1 MKKIL
6 ILLFI
11 AISVS
16 TVWAQETTTVE
27 VKGQGLKRDDAI
39 QDALRAAV
47 GQAMGVAVSSETKV
61 ENFMV
66 LSDAISTKT
75 EGYITSYKV
84 IKETPFPDRFE
95 VVISAVVSLNP
106 LKADFNLLAK
116 SIGGVRFMVMYDP
129 RSIPKEE
136 IENYDFA
143 TERFNEALS
152 KRKYRYIE
160 KTRFDALKKEAQGMG
175 QESGDFKEETYVQ
188 NLGFKAD
195 AQFIIKIS
203 KITITSK
210 SEAFDTRNSSKV
222 IIEAKAYDN
231 CTAEGLGTIILESNW
246 NSSRD
251 AKGATIAG
259 MTQAINDNIEKLL
272 TVFNT
277 YIGDWVNNGTP
288 FELRFYASGSFRDFR
303 DLRTKL
309 KADANFGGQLEIVA
323 FDNYSKLNCT
333 FRKKPDELADI
344 ILDYA
349 DQVPFFKEKQM
360 DVRLI
365 YGRQISFAPRAQKI
379 PELDNAIKNQT
390 TTPSTTQPTETTPE
404 PNKKTTTG
412 GTKTTGTTKTPVNT
426 TKKPPVSTKK
436 PINKT
441 PLKK

>member
-1 MKKIL
+1 MKKIFL
-6 ILLFI
+6 ILL
-11 AISVS
+11 ISLTS
-16 TVWAQETTTVE
+16 AGLWAQETTTVE

-47 GQAMGVAVSSETKV
+47 GQAVGVAVSSETKV

-75 EGYITSYKV
+75 EGYIASYKV
-84 IKETPFPDRFE
+84 VKETPFPDRFE
-95 VVISAVVSLNP
+95 VIVSAVVSLNP
-106 LKADFNLLAK
+106 LKADINLLSK

-129 RSIPKEE
+129 RAIAKEDV
-136 IENYDFA
+136 ENYDYA
-143 TERFNEALS
+143 TERINEALS

-160 KTRFDALKKEAQGMG
+160 KTRFDALKKEAQGIG

-195 AQFIIKIS
+195 AQFLIKIS
-203 KITITSK
+203 KITVTTK
-210 SEAFDTRNSSKV
+210 SEAFDTRNSSKI

-231 CTAEGLGTIILESNW
+231 CTAEGLGTIIMESAW
-246 NSSRD
+246 NSTRD
-251 AKGATIAG
+251 VKSSVINGI
-259 MTQAINDNIEKLL
+259 TQAINDNIEKLL
-272 TVFNT
+272 GVFNS

-309 KADANFGGQLEIVA
+309 KADANFGGQLEIVS

-344 ILDYA
+344 VLDYA

-365 YGRQISFAPRAQKI
+365 FGRQISFAPRTQKI
-379 PELDNAIKNQT
+379 PELDNASKNQT
-390 TTPSTTQPTETTPE
+390 TTPSNSTNVDNSKGTNVVGSPKTNTVTTP
-404 PNKKTTTG
+404 KTTTPAK
-412 GTKTTGTTKTPVNT
+412 KTVKKVPV
-426 TKKPPVSTKK
+426 KKSK
-436 PINKT
+436 
-441 PLKK
+441 

>member
-1 MKKIL
+1 MKKIF
-6 ILLFI
+6 LLFFI
-11 AISVS
+11 ALSS
-16 TVWAQETTTVE
+16 TLIWAQETTTVE
-27 VKGQGLKRDDAI
+27 AKGQGLKREDAI

-47 GQAMGVAVSSETKV
+47 GQAVGVAVSSETKV

-75 EGYITSYKV
+75 EGYIASYKV
-84 IKETPFPDRFE
+84 VKETPFPDRYE
-95 VVISAVVSLNP
+95 VVVSAVVSLNP
-106 LKADFNLLAK
+106 LKADINLLAK
-116 SIGGVRFMVMYDP
+116 SIGGVRFLVMYDP
-129 RSIPKEE
+129 RSLAKED
-136 IENYDFA
+136 IENYDYA
-143 TERFNEALS
+143 TERINEALS

-160 KTRFDALKKEAQGMG
+160 KTRFDALKKEAQGIG

-195 AQFIIKIS
+195 AQFIIRIS

-210 SEAFDTRNSSKV
+210 SEAFDTRNSSKI

-231 CTAEGLGTIILESNW
+231 CTAEGLGTVIMESAW

-251 AKGATIAG
+251 AKGSVVAG
-259 MTQAINDNIEKLL
+259 ITQAVNDNMDKLL
-272 TVFNT
+272 GVFNS

-309 KADANFGGQLEIVA
+309 KADANFGGQLEVVA

-333 FRKKPDELADI
+333 FRKKPDELADVV
-344 ILDYA
+344 LDYA
-349 DQVPFFKEKQM
+349 DQVPFFKDKQM

-379 PELDNAIKNQT
+379 PELDAAAKEQ
-390 TTPSTTQPTETTPE
+390 PSSVAKPGETTVKPGTTNGTSKT
-404 PNKKTTTG
+404 PVKKTVTPVKKTT
-412 GTKTTGTTKTPVNT
+412 
-426 TKKPPVSTKK
+426 KKA
-436 PINKT
+436 
-441 PLKK
+441 PLKKSK

>member
-1 MKKIL
+1 MKKIFL
-6 ILLFI
+6 ILL
-11 AISVS
+11 ISISSVGL
-16 TVWAQETTTVE
+16 WAQETTTVE

-47 GQAMGVAVSSETKV
+47 GQAVGVAVSSETKV

-75 EGYITSYKV
+75 EGYIASYKV
-84 IKETPFPDRFE
+84 VKETPFPDRFE
-95 VVISAVVSLNP
+95 VIVSAVVSLNP
-106 LKADFNLLAK
+106 LKADINLLSK

-129 RSIPKEE
+129 RAIAKEDV
-136 IENYDFA
+136 ENYDYA
-143 TERFNEALS
+143 TERINEALS

-160 KTRFDALKKEAQGMG
+160 KTRFDALKKEAQGIG

-195 AQFIIKIS
+195 AQFLIKIS
-203 KITITSK
+203 KITVTSK
-210 SEAFDTRNSSKV
+210 SEAFDTRNSSKI

-231 CTAEGLGTIILESNW
+231 CTAEGLGTIIMESAW
-246 NSSRD
+246 NSTRD
-251 AKGATIAG
+251 VKSSVINGI
-259 MTQAINDNIEKLL
+259 TQAINDNIEKLL
-272 TVFNT
+272 GVFNS

-309 KADANFGGQLEIVA
+309 KADANFGGQLEIVS

-344 ILDYA
+344 VLDYA

-365 YGRQISFAPRAQKI
+365 FGRQISFAPRTQKI
-379 PELDNAIKNQT
+379 PELDNASKNQT
-390 TTPSTTQPTETTPE
+390 TTPSNSTNVDNSKGTNVVGSPKTNTVTTP
-404 PNKKTTTG
+404 KTTTPAK
-412 GTKTTGTTKTPVNT
+412 KTVKKVPV
-426 TKKPPVSTKK
+426 KKSK
-436 PINKT
+436 
-441 PLKK
+441 

>member
-6 ILLFI
+6 ILFFVALSSL
-11 AISVS
+11 A
-16 TVWAQETTTVE
+16 VWAQETTTVE
-27 VKGQGLKRDDAI
+27 VTGQGLKREDAI

-47 GQAMGVAVSSETKV
+47 GQAVGVAVSSETKV

-75 EGYITSYKV
+75 EGYIASYKV
-84 IKETPFPDRFE
+84 VKETPFPDRYE
-95 VVISAVVSLNP
+95 VVVSAVVSLSP
-106 LKADFNLLAK
+106 LKADINLLAK
-116 SIGGVRFMVMYDP
+116 SIGGVRFLVMYDP
-129 RSIPKEE
+129 KTIAKED
-136 IENYDFA
+136 IANYDFA
-143 TERFNEALS
+143 TERINEALS

-160 KTRFDALKKEAQGMG
+160 KTRFDALKKEAQGIG

-195 AQFIIKIS
+195 AQFIIRIS

-231 CTAEGLGTIILESNW
+231 CTAEGLGTVIMESAW

-251 AKGATIAG
+251 AKSSVIAG
-259 MTQAINDNIEKLL
+259 ISQAITDNVDKLL
-272 TVFNT
+272 GVFNT

-303 DLRTKL
+303 ELRTKL
-309 KADANFGGQLEIVA
+309 KADANFGGQLEVVS

-333 FRKKPDELADI
+333 FRKKPDELADVV
-344 ILDYA
+344 LDYA
-349 DQVPFFKEKQM
+349 DQVPFFKDKQM

-365 YGRQISFAPRAQKI
+365 YGRQISFAPRAQKV
-379 PELDNAIKNQT
+379 PELDAAAKEQ
-390 TTPSTTQPTETTPE
+390 PSTAPKPSETSV
-404 PNKKTTTG
+404 KTTDENSP
-412 GTKTTGTTKTPVNT
+412 TKSAV
-426 TKKPPVSTKK
+426 KKPVTPAKK
-436 PINKT
+436 PVRKA
-441 PLKK
+441 PLKKSK